1 MDRTLKKVKRF
12 YIDQTDR
19 YFKSLSKIEKRL
31 PNGIHKG
38 SLHQMRLTIKN
49 MKAVHQ
55 FFKIVEIE
63 NKTIRKL
70 ERQINR
76 MNKPLG
82 KIREHQVNRDLAKIN
97 LLNYPI
103 KKTYL
108 GYLEEQTVNDFVQLR
123 KKLHT
128 ATFHFNRNQR
138 SHINKELARQEESVI
153 SPKLKAFLLE
163 KIDAIHQL
171 LHNLSDE
178 QQIHRIRK
186 NLKLIKSVLT
196 AVKMEGIADMTSLG
210 KDLNKTEKQI
220 GHWHDSIVFRDS
232 LLQFCSKYPEFE
244 QAVTINLE
252 LIEADNLMFQDQL
265 PNMIHPLILELRKE
279 LEKK

>member
-1 MDRTLKKVKRF
+1 
-12 YIDQTDR
+12 
-19 YFKSLSKIEKRL
+19 
-31 PNGIHKG
+31 
-38 SLHQMRLTIKN
+38 
-49 MKAVHQ
+49 
-55 FFKIVEIE
+55 
-63 NKTIRKL
+63 
-70 ERQINR
+70 
-76 MNKPLG
+76 
-82 KIREHQVNRDLAKIN
+82 
-97 LLNYPI
+97 
-103 KKTYL
+103 
-108 GYLEEQTVNDFVQLR
+108 
-123 KKLHT
+123 
-128 ATFHFNRNQR
+128 
-138 SHINKELARQEESVI
+138 
-153 SPKLKAFLLE
+153 
-163 KIDAIHQL
+163 